1 MNNGNGGPF
10 AVTDEERVAL
20 RTVIDL
26 LRRLL
31 AASDV
36 ERTHLGDDLDE
47 SIPEE
52 LHRLRPQR

>member
-1 MNNGNGGPF
+1 MNDGSGWVF
-10 AVTDEERVAL
+10 AVTDEERAAL
-20 RTVIDL
+20 RTVIEL

-31 AASDV
+31 AAGAV
-36 ERTHLGDDLDE
+36 ERLHPGGDQGE